1 MQVSYA
7 TLVAVAN
14 NDGII
19 NLFFLSI
26 YLRPWWTLSWNAHP
40 LHWFPLA
47 NNLRLS
53 INATTIWDQFT
64 TPKVL
69 PWSQIC
75 LTSQIKNLLRRIEFV
90 EFENKKLHYK
100 VIYLKQL
107 VSNIKHQE
115 NIFLQILHR
124 KCPTLQLEI
133 LSIKKMQEEMRS

>member
-7 TLVAVAN
+7 RLVAVEN
-14 NDGII
+14 NEGIV
-19 NLFFLSI
+19 NLLFLSI
-26 YLRPWWTLSWNAHP
+26 YLSPWWTLSQNPHP

-53 INATTIWDQFT
+53 RIATTIWDQFK

-90 EFENKKLHYK
+90 EIENKKLHYK
-100 VIYLKQL
+100 VIDMKQL
-107 VSNIKHQE
+107 VYKIKHQE
-115 NIFLQILHR
+115 NILLQIFHR
-124 KCPTLQLEI
+124 KCPTLQQEI
-133 LSIKKMQEEMRS
+133 LSIKNMQ